1 MIAQSR
7 LRRCKQGNFL
17 NEITKLVGNWQK
29 WKNSAKLSVVIMGLK
44 ARHMKLIKSII
55 LRHNTLAGIFTA
67 VSLLALSSQSSIG
80 APSEVKAETKTSS
93 SSSKTSAKADTKTDS
108 KTTTKSETKT
118 DIKAAEAK
126 STSKT
131 AGTKTDTKSAAKST
145 DKVSSDTP
153 QVIDFGA
160 SWCVPCKKFA
170 PTFDK
175 VGETYKGK
183 VKFVHYDVESATGKP
198 LATKYNIG
206 VMPTI
211 MMLDAKGKVA
221 WKNEGVPSEADLVKH
236 TEALLK

>member
-1 MIAQSR
+1 
-7 LRRCKQGNFL
+7 
-17 NEITKLVGNWQK
+17 
-29 WKNSAKLSVVIMGLK
+29 
-44 ARHMKLIKSII
+44 MKLIKSIN
-55 LRHNTLAGIFTA
+55 LQQQTLAGIFTA
-67 VSLLALSSQSSIG
+67 VSLLALASQPSIA

-93 SSSKTSAKADTKTDS
+93 SSTKASANVDAKTDK
-108 KTTTKSETKT
+108 KTTTKTETKT
-118 DIKAAEAK
+118 DVKAADSK

-131 AGTKTDTKSAAKST
+131 ASSKTDSKPAAKAT
-145 DKVSSDTP
+145 DKVSSAAP

-198 LATKYNIG
+198 LATKYNIN